1 MNPTDVIFQVVSDL
15 TGGLITD
22 LTMVVISI
30 VTLGFIVMG
39 IGLIKNLLLSGS
51 ECSGKYEKEDK
62 EEKKLFAEFRDEKRV
77 GD

>member
-51 ECSGKYEKEDK
+51 EGSGKYEKEDK